1 MTNTPT
7 LLEKTNLDILG
18 QFLLNTEFTCDYPSE
33 GSLTE
38 EDQLAQL
45 RDDLEIVLQ
54 CADEALRRDA
64 REVIEE
70 AWERGEMAGFLSG
83 MRAGARLIL
92 SLTGA
97 GDILI

>member
-7 LLEKTNLDILG
+7 LLEKTSLNALG
-18 QFLLNTEFTCDYPSE
+18 QFLLNTKFPCDCPSE
-33 GSLTE
+33 GALTE
-38 EDQLAQL
+38 EEQLAQL
-45 RDDLEIVLQ
+45 RDDLEVVLQ
-54 CADEALRRDA
+54 YADEALRREA

-83 MRAGARLIL
+83 MRAGARMIL
-92 SLTGA
+92 SLTGE